1 MDTDDFSEMAWEII
15 VQAAQVSDT
24 LKAELGAMSMEYA
37 AEDDWLRGAWGYLQE
52 IAEAPEEFVEFWN
65 LEGEEGVTA
74 TMISELAVDLA
85 SQVEKVLATPM
96 AERGLEEME

>member
-1 MDTDDFSEMAWEII
+1 MDTDDFSEMAWDII
-15 VQAAQVSDT
+15 VRAAQVSDT

-37 AEDDWLRGAWGYLQE
+37 NEDDWLRGAWEFLQE

-74 TMISELAVDLA
+74 TMISALAVDLA

-96 AERGLEEME
+96 AERGVEEME

>member
-1 MDTDDFSEMAWEII
+1 METDDFSEMARGII

-37 AEDDWLRGAWGYLQE
+37 TEDDWLRWAWEYLQE

-65 LEGEEGVTA
+65 LEEEEGVTV
-74 TMISELAVDLA
+74 TMISALAVDLA

-96 AERGLEEME
+96 AERGSEEME

>member
-1 MDTDDFSEMAWEII
+1 MDTDDFSEMTWEII

-24 LKAELGAMSMEYA
+24 LKTELGAMSMEYA
-37 AEDDWLRGAWGYLQE
+37 TEDDWLRGAWEYLQE

-65 LEGEEGVTA
+65 LEEEEGVTA
-74 TMISELAVDLA
+74 TMISDLAVDLA

-96 AERGLEEME
+96 AERGFEEME

>member
-1 MDTDDFSEMAWEII
+1 MDTDDFSEMVWEII
-15 VQAAQVSDT
+15 EQAAQVSDT
-24 LKAELGAMSMEYA
+24 LKAELGAMSMKYA
-37 AEDDWLRGAWGYLQE
+37 TEDDWLRGAWEFLQE

-65 LEGEEGVTA
+65 LEEEEGVTA

-96 AERGLEEME
+96 AERGSEEME